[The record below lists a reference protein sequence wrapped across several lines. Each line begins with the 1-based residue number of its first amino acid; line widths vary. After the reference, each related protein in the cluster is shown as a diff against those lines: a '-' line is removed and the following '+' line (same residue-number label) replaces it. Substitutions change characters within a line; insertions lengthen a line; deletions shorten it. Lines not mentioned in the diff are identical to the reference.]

1 MKLSEIV
8 NSEIKWTYDNLNRNP
23 SKYLNKII
31 YFEGTVLQSY
41 SFEKENY
48 YGLLISITNN
58 FGRDRIW
65 VEYEGARFLEGDY
78 LKGYIEGDGLYTY
91 TSIENIQIT
100 IPTFNFI
107 YFKNNKINKIY
118 NFVENLVI
126 DKILFN

>member
-1 MKLSEIV
+1 MWI
-8 NSEIKWTYDNLNRNP
+8 R
-23 SKYLNKII
+23 
-31 YFEGTVLQSY
+31 LQ
-41 SFEKENY
+41 F
-48 YGLLISITNN
+48 TNN

-65 VEYEGARFLEGDY
+65 VEYEGVRFLEGDY

-118 NFVENLVI
+118 NFVENLIV